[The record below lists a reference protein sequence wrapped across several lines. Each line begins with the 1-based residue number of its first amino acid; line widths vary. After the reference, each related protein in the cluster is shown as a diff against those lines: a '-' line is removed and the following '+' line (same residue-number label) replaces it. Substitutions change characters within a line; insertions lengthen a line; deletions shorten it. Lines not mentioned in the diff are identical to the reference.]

1 MRRWLCA
8 VSLGTSVVICGVAG
22 AAADSTLISF
32 SMEDQFKQAH
42 TDSAF
47 RDAALLVLVANK
59 GGSKYSR
66 KWSPA
71 LRDSLVSWQLHEPVK
86 LLGVATMKG
95 VPFFLKG
102 MVKGKLPKEPKDW
115 MLLDWKGEFAK
126 SYECKGD
133 TCHVLIFDSQSFL
146 RHRLTVGEVASSEM
160 TAIQNLLRQVTGEAA
175 PNAPEPAPTPA
186 APR

>member
-1 MRRWLCA
+1 
-8 VSLGTSVVICGVAG
+8 
-22 AAADSTLISF
+22 
-32 SMEDQFKQAH
+32 MEDQFKQVH
-42 TDSAF
+42 TDSSF
-47 RDAALLVLVANK
+47 RDTALLVLVANK

-71 LRDSLVSWQLHEPVK
+71 LRDSLVSWQLNDRVN

-126 SYECKGD
+126 AYECKGD
-133 TCHVLIFDSQSFL
+133 TCHVLIFDTRGWL

-160 TAIQNLLRQVTGEAA
+160 TAIQDQLKLVIGSPVPRTPGQT
-175 PNAPEPAPTPA
+175 PSPE